1 MSGTIWLITE
11 DESDAQAV
19 QALLNAHGFQIR
31 IHALTLTGGKGGIS
45 RLTAQ
50 LERLIKTAMAQKGKN
65 DCIAVLHDADL
76 YKEPDR
82 SKYDAIESICRQYTV
97 KHIVAHDELEAWLLA
112 DVGVS
117 QWLGIPHKNWDTQKE
132 PSAELNWL
140 LKRAK
145 GMKYRGRSRQAV
157 LRHLMGE
164 NHSPSLKNA
173 LHHLDNAPCVR

>member
-11 DESDAQAV
+11 DESDADAV
-19 QALLNAHGFQIR
+19 QALLVAHGIQVR

-65 DCIAVLHDADL
+65 DCIAVLHDADE
-76 YKEPDR
+76 YKQPDR
-82 SKYDAIESICRQYTV
+82 SKYEAIADICGRYTV

-112 DVGVS
+112 DAGIS

-132 PSAELNWL
+132 PSAELNRL

-145 GMKYRGRSRQAV
+145 GMKYQGRSRQAV

-164 NHSPSLKNA
+164 NHSTSLKKA
-173 LHHLDNAPCVR
+173 LQHLDNAPCTR